1 MVGQAARQA
10 GHEAVVATA
19 DGPAAR
25 ARGRWALAPARAL
38 FDLHRVH
45 VHPNVVTA
53 VSRPQPG
60 VSLIP
65 LGGLRVLRGEYP
77 IPCQRPMT
85 HDADMNDTTTTQTE
99 ATQPHEPWPGP
110 LVRRRQGR
118 VIGGVAAGISDRFG
132 IGTGWVRAAFVIA
145 TFFGGAGLVLYIVGW
160 LAIPEEGETES
171 IAASKVVDL
180 QGASRWIGVALIVI
194 GGLLVLGLTN
204 TVNGSLVWAAAFVL
218 AGVLLY
224 RGELPSGPHERG
236 RPRPASPGAA
246 GSMATPVAPANVPA
260 SDVVEVE
267 APVAAVSSPTDEP
280 PPYAPM
286 PPDPPAPPPPIPP
299 SPKKQRSVLG
309 RVTLAV
315 MLLAVGTIA
324 ILDNAGTIEPSARH
338 YLGAVVSVAGL
349 GLIVG
354 TWFGRAR
361 LLIAIG
367 LLLLPALF
375 VASVVRLPFSGD
387 FGDKTF
393 RPASISEVRDE
404 YRIGAGRT
412 HHRPSRARHRG

>member
-1 MVGQAARQA
+1 M
-10 GHEAVVATA
+10 
-19 DGPAAR
+19 
-25 ARGRWALAPARAL
+25 
-38 FDLHRVH
+38 
-45 VHPNVVTA
+45 
-53 VSRPQPG
+53 
-60 VSLIP
+60 
-65 LGGLRVLRGEYP
+65 
-77 IPCQRPMT
+77 
-85 HDADMNDTTTTQTE
+85 
-99 ATQPHEPWPGP
+99 
-110 LVRRRQGR
+110 
-118 VIGGVAAGISDRFG
+118 IGGVAAGISDRFG

-404 YRIGAGRT
+404 YRIGAGELTIDLRGLDIADEVLEFKAT
-412 HHRPSRARHRG
+412 VGAGQLTVIVPADAAVYVDGRVGFGEIDVFNLVQGGVAREVTMVPPAGATGYIVMEVETGFGQVEVVRPRR